1 MFLITSMTQ
10 GPKMVIF
17 IINNAILKGKMYT
30 KMSNFVQ
37 QFILL
42 LIIGQITTLYRR
54 IYVI

>member
-17 IINNAILKGKMYT
+17 IINNAILIGKMYT